1 MIISKK
7 IKLVKVEREN
17 IEQLRKWRNDPE
29 LRKYFREY
37 RLINKENQIK
47 WFEKVVLNDSTSYN
61 FEIRDKISN
70 KLIGHCGLHY
80 INWIMRTGEFGIYIG
95 DNDYRSG
102 GFGSDALRTLIKYGF
117 EDLNL
122 NRIWCEV
129 YDNNA
134 ALEVYKHIGFVYEG
148 KMRENYY
155 NEGKY
160 WDSHILGMLRKEY
173 NEKYIDSSSI

>member
-1 MIISKK
+1 MIIGKK
-7 IKLVKVEREN
+7 ITLKKVEREN
-17 IEQLRKWRNDPE
+17 LEQLREWRNNPE

-37 RLINKENQIK
+37 KLINKENQIK

-61 FEIRDKISN
+61 FEIRTIEQN
-70 KLIGHCGLHY
+70 LLIGHCGLHY
-80 INWIMRTGEFGIYIG
+80 INWVMRTGEFGIYIG
-95 DNDYRSG
+95 NDDYRSG
-102 GFGSDALRTLIKYGF
+102 GYGSDALRTLIKYGF

-134 ALEVYKHIGFVYEG
+134 ALEIYKHIGFIYEG

-160 WDSHILGMLRKEY
+160 WDSHILGMLKKEY
-173 NEKYIDSSSI
+173 NEKYK

>member
-1 MIISKK
+1 MVIGKK
-7 IKLVKVEREN
+7 VILKKVEREN
-17 IEQLRKWRNDPE
+17 LEQLREWRNNPD

-37 RLINKENQIK
+37 RLINSENQQK
-47 WFEKVVLNDSTSYN
+47 WYEDRVLGDSNQYN
-61 FEIRDKISN
+61 FEIRDKSNN
-70 KLIGHCGLHY
+70 KLIGHCGLYY
-80 INWIMRTGEFGIYIG
+80 INWISRTGEFGIYVG
-95 DNDYRSG
+95 DQDYRSG
-102 GFGSDALRTLIKYGF
+102 GYGSDALRTLIKYGF

-160 WDSHILGMLRKEY
+160 WDSHLMGMLRKEY
-173 NEKYIDSSSI
+173 EQIKKSS

>member
-1 MIISKK
+1 MIIGKE

-17 IEQLRKWRNDPE
+17 IEQLREWRNNPE

-47 WFEKVVLNDSTSYN
+47 WFEKVVLNDPTSYN
-61 FEIRDKISN
+61 FEIRYKVNN

-80 INWIMRTGEFGIYIG
+80 INWVMRTGEFGIYIG
-95 DNDYRSG
+95 DNDYRNG

-155 NEGKY
+155 SEGKY
-160 WDSHILGMLRKEY
+160 WDSHILGMLKKEY
-173 NEKYIDSSSI
+173 NEKYK

>member
-1 MIISKK
+1 MVIGKK
-7 IKLVKVEREN
+7 IILKKVEREN
-17 IEQLRKWRNDPE
+17 LEQLREWRNNPE

-37 RLINKENQIK
+37 RLINSENQQK
-47 WFEKVVLNDSTSYN
+47 WYESRVLGDPDQYN
-61 FEIRDKISN
+61 FEIRDKASN
-70 KLIGHCGLHY
+70 KLIGHCGLYY
-80 INWIMRTGEFGIYIG
+80 INWVMRTGEFGIYIG

-155 NEGKY
+155 NEGQY
-160 WDSHILGMLRKEY
+160 WDSHILGMLKKEY
-173 NEKYIDSSSI
+173 NEKYK